1 MKSALSITLTFVVLL
16 VFGSCHPDGPENI
29 EDMDIVYTDYD
40 PDFNFSEQNTFAI
53 PDSIVL
59 IDNQSYLAYAE
70 DSIPETVDP
79 VYGDPIL
86 NQIRENML
94 DLGWTEVDRTENP
107 DVVVLVTA
115 SRTTNLFYNYDWRY
129 WDWYY
134 PGAYTGF
141 GWYYPG
147 YSPGYVSSYR
157 TGSLMIQMANVANI
171 GVNNNVPVVWL
182 SVINGVL
189 EGSTENIG
197 NRLRQTIDQAFAQS
211 PYLNQ

>member
-1 MKSALSITLTFVVLL
+1 MKNVLSISVIMVVLL
-16 VFGSCHPDGPENI
+16 FFSSCHPDGPEYI
-29 EDMDIVYTDYD
+29 EDLDIVYTDYD

-59 IDNQSYLAYAE
+59 IDNQSYMAYAE

-79 VYGDPIL
+79 VYGDAIQ
-86 NQIRENML
+86 NQIRENMV

-147 YSPGYVSSYR
+147 YSPGYISGYR

-197 NRLRQTIDQAFAQS
+197 NRLSQTIDQAFAQS

>member
-1 MKSALSITLTFVVLL
+1 MKKALSIILTFVVLL

-59 IDNQSYLAYAE
+59 IDNQSYMAYAQ

-79 VYGDPIL
+79 VYGDAIL

-147 YSPGYVSSYR
+147 YSPGYITSYR

-197 NRLRQTIDQAFAQS
+197 NRLSQTLDQAFAQS